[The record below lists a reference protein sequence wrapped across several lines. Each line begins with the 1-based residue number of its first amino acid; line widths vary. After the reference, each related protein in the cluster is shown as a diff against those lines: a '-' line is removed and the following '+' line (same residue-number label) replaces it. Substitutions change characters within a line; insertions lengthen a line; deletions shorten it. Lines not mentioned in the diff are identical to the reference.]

1 MGSQFEN
8 ETKNWDEEREGMWE
22 QAAAAGIYE
31 ERERMQEQAA
41 AAVGISASRRQNR
54 RYLRD
59 YRLQLHGA
67 AQGQP
72 R

>member
-1 MGSQFEN
+1 MIQTGSQFEN
-8 ETKNWDEEREGMWE
+8 ETKNWDEERAGMWE
-22 QAAAAGIYE
+22 QAAAV
-31 ERERMQEQAA
+31 

-59 YRLQLHGA
+59 CWRQLHVA